1 ADPDWPEPLRDALVA
16 YRQAWRA
23 KMDEVN
29 ATIAASAEQEE
40 LVDQPEVEKGVVR
53 VAGPFTMEAVMP
65 VEHSDDGAEPG
76 FAGEPEADLET
87 FDADD
92 VANAEAFV
100 DKMLR
105 LLAKDGVRFP
115 DNRTLKFSR
124 LDRIEGGL
132 ALHGEG
138 EWANGEG
145 GARNVVVSI
154 GPEDGIVRTFRRYW
168 YSGPT
173 RGFPRPCTVLGS
185 GRLPAGDPSR
195 VPRSAFSVDLS
206 DGPTADAT
214 VTSP

>member
-1 ADPDWPEPLRDALVA
+1 REWEVPFDTDPDWPEPLRDALVS
-16 YRQAWRA
+16 YREAWRA

-40 LVDQPEVEKGVVR
+40 LVDQPEIEKGVVR

-65 VEHSDDGAEPG
+65 VEQSDDDAEPG
-76 FAGEPEADLET
+76 FAGGPEADLET

-124 LDRIEGGL
+124 LGRIEG
-132 ALHGEG
+132 ASRCMAR
-138 EWANGEG
+138 ANGRT
-145 GARNVVVSI
+145 AR
-154 GPEDGIVRTFRRYW
+154 TA
-168 YSGPT
+168 
-173 RGFPRPCTVLGS
+173 RG
-185 GRLPAGDPSR
+185 
-195 VPRSAFSVDLS
+195 
-206 DGPTADAT
+206 
-214 VTSP
+214 